1 MTDYTLKFP
10 DEATANEVLFEK
22 FPLKLDEDLN
32 VVETYDV
39 PRFPSLSIDT
49 IGVIYKPTGEMLLGE
64 DGEYPAM
71 APIAG
76 WHVNLRVNEDIA
88 EVNSESD
95 AVTESNAVQELTL
108 SEKLQALAP
117 YIVQVDTPARV
128 WA

>member
-1 MTDYTLKFP
+1 MIDYTLKFP
-10 DEATANEVLFEK
+10 DQATANEVLFEK

-39 PRFPSLSIDT
+39 PHFPGMSIDT

-71 APIAG
+71 SPIVG

-117 YIVQVDTPARV
+117 YIVQVNTPARV

>member
-10 DEATANEVLFEK
+10 DEATATEVLEPFIA
-22 FPLKLDEDLN
+22 
-32 VVETYDV
+32 THA
-39 PRFPSLSIDT
+39 IDT

-76 WHVNLRVNEDIA
+76 WHVNLRVNEDVA
-88 EVNSESD
+88 EVNAESD
-95 AVTESNAVQELTL
+95 AVQELIL

-117 YIVQVDTPARV
+117 YIVQVNTPARV

>member
-1 MTDYTLKFP
+1 MIDYTLKFP
-10 DEATANEVLFEK
+10 DQATANEVLFEK

-39 PRFPSLSIDT
+39 PRFPGMSIDT

-88 EVNSESD
+88 ESD
-95 AVTESNAVQELTL
+95 AVTESDAVQELTL

-117 YIVQVDTPARV
+117 YIVQVNTPVRV

>member
-10 DEATANEVLFEK
+10 DEAIANEVLFEK

-39 PRFPSLSIDT
+39 SRFPGMSIDT

-76 WHVNLRVNEDIA
+76 WHVNLRVNEDVA
-88 EVNSESD
+88 EVNAESD
-95 AVTESNAVQELTL
+95 AVQELIL

-117 YIVQVDTPARV
+117 YIVQVNTPVRV